1 MNGYPR
7 VRIRYRVMFPSSLIA
22 CYQRP
27 SGVCIPQRDYYQGI
41 ANPDSG
47 AHQRILF
54 KGVDGDAFPAG
65 LALYGSYGTLVD
77 KDSETFAEKTQTI
90 NLRIEVLDLIV
101 IQSRR

>member
-7 VRIRYRVMFPSSLIA
+7 VRIRYRAMFPSSLIA

-27 SGVCIPQRDYYQGI
+27 SGVCIPQRDYQGI
-41 ANPDSG
+41 ASPDSV

-54 KGVDGDAFPAG
+54 EGVDDDAFPAR
-65 LALYGSYGTLVD
+65 LALYGSYETLVGYD
-77 KDSETFAEKTQTI
+77 IDPFAENTQSI